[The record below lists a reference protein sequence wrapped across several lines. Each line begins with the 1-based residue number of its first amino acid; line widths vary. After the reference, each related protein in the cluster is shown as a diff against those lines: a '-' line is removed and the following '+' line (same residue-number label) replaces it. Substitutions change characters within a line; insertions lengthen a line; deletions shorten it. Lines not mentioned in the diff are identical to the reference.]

1 MSSRRVLALVASAPL
16 VLALAAC
23 GGDDATPDVG
33 GPVTAAPP
41 ASSAAPS
48 SAAPSSPAPSSST
61 PTTSAPPVPSTEA
74 PVAGAGDVPAYTVA
88 REERDEDDGV
98 LDVDLDVDVQEV
110 LTEDQVRALVADL
123 QGTYT
128 EEAVYDLSVDCGVA
142 GPEDDV
148 AEADWAVG
156 AAAQRES
163 GLAEGEVRVELERD
177 AVCG

>member
-23 GGDDATPDVG
+23 GGGDDTTPDVG
-33 GPVTAAPP
+33 GAVTAAPP

-48 SAAPSSPAPSSST
+48 STPSSSAPSSSA

-74 PVAGAGDVPAYTVA
+74 PVAGAGDVPAYSVVG
-88 REERDEDDGV
+88 EERDEDDGV

-163 GLAEGEVRVELERD
+163 GLGEGEVRVELERD